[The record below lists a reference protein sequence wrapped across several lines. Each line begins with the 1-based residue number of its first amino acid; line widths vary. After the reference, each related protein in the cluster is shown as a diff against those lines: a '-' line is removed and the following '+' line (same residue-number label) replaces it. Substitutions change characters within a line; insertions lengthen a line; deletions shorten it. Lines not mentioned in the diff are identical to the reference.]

1 MAEINNNNQADNP
14 SDSNDHVVILRKSWC
29 DYFELEVECP
39 VCYDIPEGNIFQ
51 CTEGHSFC
59 HICVKKVDVCPLC
72 DSKFTGTRNRVLEK
86 LIPKIIEFKECLMD
100 QLKKTEK
107 CLRVKKVSRSTQTL
121 KEPSEKKLAAVPE
134 AVGDIKSEK
143 KILV

>member
-1 MAEINNNNQADNP
+1 MAETNNKEDNP
-14 SDSNDHVVILRKSWC
+14 DSDDPVVILRKSWC
-29 DYFELEVECP
+29 DYFEFEVECP

-100 QLKKTEK
+100 PSKETEK
-107 CLRVKKVSRSTQTL
+107 CLRVKKVCRSTQTL
-121 KEPSEKKLAAVPE
+121 EEPSEKKLEAVPE
-134 AVGDIKSEK
+134 AVGDDNNNNNNKSEEK
-143 KILV
+143 